1 MKKYFNQYLIPVLI
15 SLFVFGIPI
24 WDKLIPMQGSEQAI
38 EELFGHQ
45 FSWCVALSGY
55 SDSKV
60 STSSRIYILFPAVFS
75 NGALADVKSI
85 NGNDPSVS
93 IYNYAVF
100 PTLLVYAGMTY
111 SYFKSRKKKTK
122 NPDEFQNNSKS
133 VT

>member
-1 MKKYFNQYLIPVLI
+1 MKKYFNQYLTPVLI
-15 SLFVFGIPI
+15 SLFVFGIPL
-24 WDKLIPMQGSEQAI
+24 WDKLMPMQGSEQVI
-38 EELFGHQ
+38 EEQYGQQ

-100 PTLLVYAGMTY
+100 PTLVVYAGMAY
-111 SYFKSRKKKTK
+111 SYFKSRKKKTQ
-122 NPDEFQNNSKS
+122 NPDEIQSNSKS